1 MVAPRR
7 DAPLEIGGKRLE
19 AAWWGPGPEAAPTLV
34 LLHEGLGS
42 VSLWRDFPER
52 LAATTGLGVFAYSRF
67 GYGQSDPAALPRPLF
82 YMHDEARE
90 VLPRVLDAAGV
101 RRCVLVGHSDG
112 GSIATI
118 HAGSFQDAR

>member
-52 LAATTGLGVFAYSRF
+52 LAAATGLGVFAY
-67 GYGQSDPAALPRPLF
+67 
-82 YMHDEARE
+82 
-90 VLPRVLDAAGV
+90 
-101 RRCVLVGHSDG
+101 
-112 GSIATI
+112 
-118 HAGSFQDAR
+118 